1 MAKTLVL
8 AEKPSVAREL
18 ARVLG
23 CKQSGE
29 GYLEGEKYIV
39 TWALGHLVE
48 LAPPED
54 YDKAWAKWDM
64 LTLPMLPERMKTVV
78 IPQSGRQFRAVQASF
93 AEGTWASW
101 SSPPTRGRRSWRW
114 ILEGRVEGAGQAA
127 VDLLPDRQ
135 GHPGGLHPPAAR
147 GRATTCSAPPAPAAR
162 PTGWWAS
169 ASPGP

>member
-1 MAKTLVL
+1 M
-8 AEKPSVAREL
+8 
-18 ARVLG
+18 LG

-78 IPQSGRQFRAVQASF
+78 EDPPVRPAVPGGPGPSCAG
-93 AEGTWASW
+93 GTWASW
-101 SSPPTRGRRSWRW
+101 SSPPTRAGRELVRCS
-114 ILEGRVEGAGQAA
+114 EGRVEGAGQAA
-127 VDLLPDRQ
+127 VDLPPQTDKAIRWLR
-135 GHPGGLHPPAAR
+135 LPAAR
-147 GRATTCSAPPAPAAR
+147 SGVRPVPPARACSEADWLR
-162 PTGWWAS
+162 AS
-169 ASPGP
+169 TSPGP

>member
-29 GYLEGEKYIV
+29 GYLEGRSTSSPGPWG
-39 TWALGHLVE
+39 TWWSW
-48 LAPPED
+48 PRRD

-78 IPQSGRQFRAVQASF
+78 IPQSGRQFRAVQAQLRR
-93 AEGTWASW
+93 GTWASW
-101 SSPPTRGRRSWRW
+101 SSPPTRAGR
-114 ILEGRVEGAGQAA
+114 GAGGP
-127 VDLLPDRQ
+127 VDS
-135 GHPGGLHPPAAR
+135 G
-147 GRATTCSAPPAPAAR
+147 
-162 PTGWWAS
+162 
-169 ASPGP
+169 